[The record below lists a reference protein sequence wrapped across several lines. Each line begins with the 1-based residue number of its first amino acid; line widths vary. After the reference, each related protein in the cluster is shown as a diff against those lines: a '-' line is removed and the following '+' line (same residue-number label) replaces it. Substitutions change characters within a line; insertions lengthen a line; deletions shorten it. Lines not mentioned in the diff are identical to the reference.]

1 MKILHIEPLRC
12 NAATRQLLAA
22 EGMGTDYEDIRHQ
35 EQLIS
40 SLGQK
45 DYEAL
50 FVKLGLAY
58 DATVFDAAP
67 SLKYIVTPTTGLDH
81 IDTVEAEKRGI
92 QVLSLKGE
100 TAFLNTI
107 KSTAEHTWAILLALV
122 RNIPAAVEDVRK
134 QGWRR
139 EPFLAT
145 ELNGKKL
152 GIIGYGRLGRM
163 VAQYGV
169 AFGME
174 VVVNDN
180 NPAQL
185 TGLPEGIQSV
195 SLENLLAES
204 QVISLHIPSNPANY
218 HFIDDGKIALMEKL
232 PVIINTSR
240 GEVVD
245 EDALLRALYSGTIS
259 GAAIDVIEGDSV
271 WEDTIPADQPL
282 LEYARD
288 NDNLLITP
296 HMGGYAIES
305 IENTRLFMAQK
316 FLTAF
321 RKI

>member
-12 NAATRQLLAA
+12 NAATRKLLAA
-22 EGMGTDYEDIRHQ
+22 EGMETDYEDIRHQ

-40 SLGQK
+40 RLGQK
-45 DYEAL
+45 AYEAL

-122 RNIPAAVEDVRK
+122 RNIPAAVQDVRN

-174 VVVNDN
+174 VIVYDN

-195 SLENLLAES
+195 SLEKLLAES
-204 QVISLHIPSNPANY
+204 QVISLHIPSNTANY
-218 HFIDDGKIALMEKL
+218 HFLEDGKIALMEKL
-232 PVIINTSR
+232 PLLINTSR

-245 EDALLRALYSGTIS
+245 QDALLRALYSGTIS

-288 NDNLLITP
+288 NENLLITP

-316 FLTAF
+316 LI
-321 RKI
+321 RKN